1 MNKEDICDV
10 VAIITLVQMKKE
22 DIYDFVVTLTI
33 VQVNKD
39 EICVVGEGL
48 KQTSVKYINRDDV
61 LNTMKDNMANSASL
75 KWQYFASEQGV
86 FFSYPTLKYCSDT
99 YDPRFRFV
107 HIQTEC
113 SALFFVCLPGIIFGV
128 LLIALCTVGLCHLV
142 YLPKKFTQTQFNFQ
156 VFLQ

>member
-1 MNKEDICDV
+1 MN
-10 VAIITLVQMKKE
+10 KE

-113 SALFFVCLPGIIFGV
+113 SVLFFVCLHSPRDNLWRIVDCAMYSGFVPSCIP
-128 LLIALCTVGLCHLV
+128 TEKV
-142 YLPKKFTQTQFNFQ
+142 YTDS
-156 VFLQ
+156 V